1 MGRSQEILVSP
12 FIVGGIS
19 GCLLIRYL
27 HLLLLESFLIR
38 PFRTPLLA
46 EACDCG
52 LGDKFLSAP
61 FADSLNF
68 DVATHVIRVNFV
80 INRIMA
86 YHDVP

>member
-1 MGRSQEILVSP
+1 MLRA
-12 FIVGGIS
+12 
-19 GCLLIRYL
+19 
-27 HLLLLESFLIR
+27 
-38 PFRTPLLA
+38 PLRA

-80 INRIMA
+80 ITRIMA